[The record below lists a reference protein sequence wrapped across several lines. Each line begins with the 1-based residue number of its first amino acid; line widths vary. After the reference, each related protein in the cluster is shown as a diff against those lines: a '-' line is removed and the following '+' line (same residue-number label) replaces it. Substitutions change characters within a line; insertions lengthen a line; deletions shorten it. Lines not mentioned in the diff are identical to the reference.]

1 MHALF
6 GAAKIQKSRDTNCHD
21 CVFPISAFTLSAIP
35 AFTLSAIS
43 AFTLSAISAFTLFA
57 ISAFT
62 LFAILAFTLSVLS
75 PPGYWARMRFSISS
89 T

>member
-57 ISAFT
+57 I
-62 LFAILAFTLSVLS
+62 LAFTLSVLS